1 MRECENIEV
10 KLINLNVM
18 AKKILFSFLLLGVI
32 LCSSSLLFAVPTAS
46 PNPANIYMF
55 VGEAQTQHI
64 VINTEGYDI
73 QSITIVNS
81 SDPTATA
88 CYLQI
93 VNRQPSAFDIFC
105 RAFFATAV
113 SCMIE
118 IALGPVS
125 FPTLFLINLAVNIII
140 ENLTT
145 LTANIEQYFHIL
157 AIKTRRLKLLP
168 SMIDT
173 YCPLNVIGVNAV

>member
-10 KLINLNVM
+10 KLINFNVM

-73 QSITIVNS
+73 QSITIVNN
-81 SDPTATA
+81 SDPAA

-125 FPTLFLINLAVNIII
+125 FPTLFLINLAVNVII
-140 ENLTT
+140 ENLAT
-145 LTANIEQYFHIL
+145 LTANIEQHLSML

-173 YCPLNVIGVNAV
+173 YYPLNVIGVNVV